1 VTHRRSR
8 VLPSALT
15 GARRPRSLESAAP
28 RDRRRA
34 TVRLVFVPPSRR
46 ATSVAVGAAVL
57 TIVAVAALVAFGP
70 LGASGKSAGDQP
82 CSSYPGPGKLA
93 PSGTKVPAGLAASYS
108 VLTEPQRAVDK
119 LSATQVSSLG
129 ASGVIMSGTRLLG
142 EAASGGRIYLVP
154 AEHLLATSLA
164 PPRCL
169 SSVQRLI
176 QQESLPL
183 LRSEYRQVALCIVV
197 LYGRTGTHD
206 CTPASGTPYPLLSEI
221 GTPGFGLVP
230 NGVSAVTVTY
240 QIAPPQTVAVHR
252 NFFVIGTTSR
262 TAPPCGVQWLDP
274 TGNVK
279 KIAVGCSFLSEEGTE
294 LGEYRA
300 YVASKLSTV
309 RSQVE
314 ALSAAAAS
322 GDIAKAKSAWLSAH
336 VTWLE
341 IGQDDGAYGCF
352 GPLGGEI
359 DGLAAGHPLGTADPA
374 FTGFHRIEFD
384 LWIKHD
390 LSAATTDTA
399 ALRRLLAQL
408 TKVPLSTYL
417 PATATGV
424 GNWLL
429 RPHEVLEDALRD
441 SLTADDDYGSGTD
454 LASIT
459 ADVDAVR
466 TMLRELVP
474 AINPVAPH
482 VAGNASAELDAL
494 SNAIDATRTHGAWI
508 SIQDLPVREREQVDA
523 DVDAALE
530 TLAPVP
536 DLLTS
541 TGSNSPNT

>member
-1 VTHRRSR
+1 M
-8 VLPSALT
+8 AL
-15 GARRPRSLESAAP
+15 
-28 RDRRRA
+28 
-34 TVRLVFVPPSRR
+34 
-46 ATSVAVGAAVL
+46 
-57 TIVAVAALVAFGP
+57 AVAAVVALVLFGP
-70 LGASGKSAGDQP
+70 LGASARDPS
-82 CSSYPGPGKLA
+82 CSSYPAPGKLA
-93 PSGTKVPAGLAASYS
+93 PAGTTVPAGLAATYS
-108 VLTEPQRAVDK
+108 VLTDPQRAADK
-119 LSATQVSSLG
+119 LTANQMASLG
-129 ASGVIMSGTRLLG
+129 ASGVIVSGTRLLG
-142 EAASGGRIYLVP
+142 EAASGGRVYLVP

-169 SSVQRLI
+169 SSVQRVI

-183 LRSEYRQVALCIVV
+183 LRSEYRQAALCIVV
-197 LYGRTGTHD
+197 LYGNTGTHD
-206 CTPASGTPYPLLSEI
+206 CAPASGAPYPLLSEI

-230 NGVSAVTVTY
+230 DGVSAVTVTY

-252 NFFVIGTTSR
+252 NFFVAGTTPR

-279 KIAVGCSFLSEEGTE
+279 KIPVGCSFLTEEKKE

-300 YVASKLSTV
+300 YVATKLSTL
-309 RSQVE
+309 RTQVA
-314 ALSAAAAS
+314 ALSAATAS
-322 GDIAKAKSAWLSAH
+322 GNPANAKAAWLTAH
-336 VTWLE
+336 VTWLA

-384 LWIKHD
+384 LWTRHD
-390 LSAATTDTA
+390 LSAAAADTGT
-399 ALRRLLAQL
+399 LRRLLTRL
-408 TKVPLSTYL
+408 MKVPLSNYL
-417 PATATGV
+417 PATATGI

-454 LASIT
+454 LSSIA
-459 ADVDAVR
+459 ADVAAVR
-466 TMLRELVP
+466 TLLGELGP
-474 AINPVAPH
+474 AIDPVAPRL
-482 VAGNASAELDAL
+482 ASNARAELDAL
-494 SNAIDATRTHGAWI
+494 ASAINATRTHGGRV
-508 SIQDLPVREREQVDA
+508 SIRDLPVRQREQVDA

-530 TLAPVP
+530 TLAPIP

>member
-1 VTHRRSR
+1 
-8 VLPSALT
+8 
-15 GARRPRSLESAAP
+15 
-28 RDRRRA
+28 
-34 TVRLVFVPPSRR
+34 VPASKR
-46 ATSVAVGAAVL
+46 ATSIAAGAVAL
-57 TIVAVAALVAFGP
+57 VAVAVVVLVLIGP
-70 LGASGKSAGDQP
+70 LGASGKGGGDQP
-82 CSSYPGPGKLA
+82 CSSYPAPGKLA
-93 PSGTKVPAGLAASYS
+93 ASGTEVPARLAATYS

-119 LSATQVSSLG
+119 LSAEQVASLG
-129 ASGVIMSGTRLLG
+129 ASGVILSGTRLLG

-169 SSVQRLI
+169 SSVQRVI

-197 LYGRTGTHD
+197 LYGNAGTHE
-206 CTPASGTPYPLLSEI
+206 CAPASGTPYPLLSEI

-240 QIAPPQTVAVHR
+240 QIAPPQTVAVRR
-252 NFFVIGTTSR
+252 NFFVIGTASR
-262 TAPPCGVQWLDP
+262 TAPPCGVQWLEP

-279 KIAVGCSFLSEEGTE
+279 KIAVGCSFLTEERKD

-300 YVASKLSTV
+300 YVARKLSTLQGEV
-309 RSQVE
+309 A
-314 ALSAAAAS
+314 ALSVATAS
-322 GDIAKAKSAWLSAH
+322 GDPAKAKAAWLSAH

-341 IGQDDGAYGCF
+341 IGQDDGAYGAF

-359 DGLAAGHPLGTADPA
+359 DGLADGHPLGIRDPA

-384 LWIKHD
+384 LWTKHD
-390 LSAATTDTA
+390 LSAATADTA
-399 ALRRLLAQL
+399 TLRRLLAQL
-408 TKVPLSTYL
+408 MKVPLSNYL
-417 PATATGV
+417 PASATGV

-454 LASIT
+454 LASI
-459 ADVDAVR
+459 AAGVAAVR
-466 TMLRELVP
+466 TMLGELSP
-474 AINPVAPH
+474 AIDPVAPH
-482 VAGNASAELDAL
+482 LAGDARAELDAL
-494 SNAIDATRTHGAWI
+494 SNEIDATRVHGAWI
-508 SIQDLPVREREQVDA
+508 SIQDLAVLQRQQVDA
-523 DVDAALE
+523 AVDAALE
-530 TLAPVP
+530 TLAPIP

>member
-1 VTHRRSR
+1 MPVSK
-8 VLPSALT
+8 
-15 GARRPRSLESAAP
+15 
-28 RDRRRA
+28 RA
-34 TVRLVFVPPSRR
+34 ISI
-46 ATSVAVGAAVL
+46 AGGAAALAVIAILVL
-57 TIVAVAALVAFGP
+57 VLFGP
-70 LGASGKSAGDQP
+70 LGASAKRGGDPP
-82 CSSYPGPGKLA
+82 CSSYPAPGKLA
-93 PSGTKVPAGLAASYS
+93 PAGTELPAGLAATYS
-108 VLTEPQRAVDK
+108 VLTDPQRAVDR
-119 LSATQVSSLG
+119 LSAKQVVSLG

-197 LYGRTGTHD
+197 LYGNTGTHD
-206 CTPASGTPYPLLSEI
+206 CAPASGTPYPLLSEI

-240 QIAPPQTVAVHR
+240 QIAPPETVAVHR
-252 NFFVIGTTSR
+252 NFFVVGTTDR

-279 KIAVGCSFLSEEGTE
+279 KIAVGCSFLTEEKQE
-294 LGEYRA
+294 AGEYRA
-300 YVASKLSTV
+300 YVATKLSTL
-309 RSQVE
+309 RAQVA

-322 GDIAKAKSAWLSAH
+322 GNVAKAQSTWLSAH

-352 GPLGGEI
+352 GPLGGKI

-384 LWIKHD
+384 LWTKHD
-390 LSAATTDTA
+390 LSAAATDTA
-399 ALRRLLAQL
+399 TLRNLLTQL
-408 TKVPLSTYL
+408 MKVPLSNYL
-417 PATATGV
+417 PATATGI

-441 SLTADDDYGSGTD
+441 SLTADDDYGSDTD
-454 LASIT
+454 LASIA
-459 ADVDAVR
+459 ADVAAVR
-466 TMLRELVP
+466 TMLGELGP
-474 AINPVAPH
+474 AIDPVSPH
-482 VAGNASAELDAL
+482 LTSNARAELDAL
-494 SNAIDATRTHGAWI
+494 TRAIDATHAHGGRI
-508 SIQDLPVREREQVDA
+508 SIQDLPVRQREQVDA
-523 DVDAALE
+523 DVGAALE
-530 TLAPVP
+530 TLAPIP